1 MIYFSACVS
10 FGISLLWHCAIIHS
24 MKEQINQSVRF
35 VTVDPDVAG
44 QRVDNFLR
52 THLKGVPKSMIY
64 RILRKGEVRVNKGR
78 VKPEYK
84 LVANDI
90 VRIPPVRVSEGTPGP
105 SPKLDKIAS
114 LETNILFE
122 DERILV
128 INKPSGIAVHGG
140 SGLSF
145 GLIEGLRALRPE
157 AKFMELVHR
166 LDRDTSGC
174 ILIAKKRSALRHMHE
189 QLRTGK
195 MDKRY
200 HALVAGQWP
209 DNRFKVKAPLRK
221 NVLQS
226 GERMVSVSNDGKPS
240 ETRYRILNKY
250 DAATLVEASPITGR
264 THQIRVHCLHA
275 GHAIAGDSKYG
286 NNEFDEAMRQ
296 KGLNRLFLHAYSISL
311 IHPGSEERVKFTAP
325 LDATLTATLNGL

>member
-1 MIYFSACVS
+1 
-10 FGISLLWHCAIIHS
+10 
-24 MKEQINQSVRF
+24 
-35 VTVDPDVAG
+35 
-44 QRVDNFLR
+44 
-52 THLKGVPKSMIY
+52 MIY

-84 LVANDI
+84 LVADDV

-105 SPKLDKIAS
+105 SPKLDKIAA
-114 LETNILFE
+114 LESQILFE
-122 DERILV
+122 DERIIV

-145 GLIEGLRALRPE
+145 GLIEGLRALRPD
-157 AKFMELVHR
+157 ANFMELVHR

-200 HALVAGQWP
+200 QALVAGQWP

-226 GERMVSVSNDGKPS
+226 GERMVSVSEDGKPS
-240 ETRYRILNKY
+240 ETRYRILQKF
-250 DAATLVEASPITGR
+250 DTATLVEASPITGR

-275 GHAIAGDSKYG
+275 EHPIACDPKYG
-286 NNEFDEAMRQ
+286 DAEFDESMRQ
-296 KGLNRLFLHAYSISL
+296 KGLNRLFLHAHSISL
-311 IHPGSEERVKFTAP
+311 IHPGTEERVKFTAP
-325 LDATLTATLNGL
+325 LDATLTNTLKALS

>member
-1 MIYFSACVS
+1 
-10 FGISLLWHCAIIHS
+10 
-24 MKEQINQSVRF
+24 MKEQTQQSVRF
-35 VTVDPDVAG
+35 VTVEPDLAG

-52 THLKGVPKSMIY
+52 TQLKGVPKSMIY

-84 LVANDI
+84 LVADDV

-105 SPKLDKIAS
+105 SPKLDKIAA
-114 LETNILFE
+114 LESQILFE
-122 DERILV
+122 DERIIV

-145 GLIEGLRALRPE
+145 GLIEGLRALRPD
-157 AKFMELVHR
+157 ANFMELVHR

-200 HALVAGQWP
+200 QALVAGQWP

-226 GERMVSVSNDGKPS
+226 GERMVSVSEDGKPS
-240 ETRYRILNKY
+240 ETRYRILQKF
-250 DAATLVEASPITGR
+250 DTATLVEASPITGR

-275 GHAIAGDSKYG
+275 EHPIACDPKYG
-286 NNEFDEAMRQ
+286 DGGFDESMRQ
-296 KGLNRLFLHAYSISL
+296 KGLNRLFLHAHSISL
-311 IHPGSEERVKFTAP
+311 IHPGTEERVKFTAP
-325 LDATLTATLNGL
+325 LDATLTNTLKALS